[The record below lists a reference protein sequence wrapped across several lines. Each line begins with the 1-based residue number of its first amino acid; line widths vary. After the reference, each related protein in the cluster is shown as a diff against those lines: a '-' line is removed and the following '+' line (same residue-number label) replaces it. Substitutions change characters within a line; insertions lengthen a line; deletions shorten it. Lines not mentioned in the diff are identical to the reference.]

1 MLRTLNFFKL
11 SKVLRLAVLL
21 PKMASCPTN
30 PMNLVY
36 YNYMEKVLPAIY
48 LASNVGNNNTTSVG
62 GYKSPLNEILP
73 GWKFQ
78 VWHGDTE
85 CSSTSGPIES
95 FQLHCLAG
103 QAIPWNTFGMEM
115 YPVLAKCNY
124 HLRMA
129 LLKSN
134 IGWVRVWSVEGDMIS
149 RSKAEDSIKP
159 LPFCQCRKMKTMPFS

>member
-1 MLRTLNFFKL
+1 
-11 SKVLRLAVLL
+11 
-21 PKMASCPTN
+21 MASCPTD

-48 LASNVGNNNTTSVG
+48 LASNVGNGNTTSVG

-103 QAIPWNTFGMEM
+103 QAKYIP
-115 YPVLAKCNY
+115 
-124 HLRMA
+124 
-129 LLKSN
+129 
-134 IGWVRVWSVEGDMIS
+134 
-149 RSKAEDSIKP
+149 
-159 LPFCQCRKMKTMPFS
+159 

>member
-21 PKMASCPTN
+21 PKMASCPTD

-48 LASNVGNNNTTSVG
+48 LASNVGNSNTTSVG

-103 QAIPWNTFGMEM
+103 QAKYIP
-115 YPVLAKCNY
+115 
-124 HLRMA
+124 
-129 LLKSN
+129 
-134 IGWVRVWSVEGDMIS
+134 
-149 RSKAEDSIKP
+149 
-159 LPFCQCRKMKTMPFS
+159 